1 MPRKV
6 LTLTFAF
13 SLLATM
19 ATGLALFIE
28 PPEHVAAWA
37 NWSFLGLS
45 KSQWDNAHL
54 VMGLLCAATGAAA
67 FVLNSAALA
76 AFFKSAAESA
86 ASANKALVTAFAL
99 TALIFLG
106 TVLGMPP
113 MAQVAGV
120 SGFIKEQQTK
130 TYGEPPFLHAEE
142 VSLDDLARRM
152 EIPKDKALAALA
164 AKNISVAS
172 PEQSVREIGEQNGL
186 APGGVYAAVEF
197 AREMSGAPSQ
207 RLPKDPPP
215 GLGKRKLSDICE
227 EYELDIKAM
236 LKKLAESGIAA
247 SPAITLKEIA
257 DANSLLPINVY
268 DAMRS
273 DKPMPV
279 SPPAPIRPLPAEGE
293 EQPGDKVMIEAQV
306 PATQP
311 NMEAQPNGQDEQAD
325 QSGQGDIAAPG
336 QDLPMDMGVISTLV
350 PPPDLEKMMLGDF
363 CKEFSIPTKVAVDRL
378 AAQGITA
385 FVDMTFKEL
394 ALENNKTPEDIMR
407 IITTQ

>member
-6 LTLTFAF
+6 LALTFAF
-13 SLLATM
+13 SFLATL

-28 PPEHVAAWA
+28 PPEQVAAWA

-54 VMGLLCAATGAAA
+54 VMGLVSAATGAAV
-67 FVLNSAALA
+67 FILNSAAIA
-76 AFFKSAAESA
+76 AFFKSAADSA
-86 ASANKALVTAFAL
+86 AAANRALVTAFAL
-99 TALIFLG
+99 TALIFFG
-106 TVLGMPP
+106 SVLGLPP
-113 MAQVAGV
+113 MAQIAGV

-142 VSLDDLARRM
+142 ASLTDLARRM
-152 EIPKDKALAALA
+152 DIPRDKALAALT
-164 AKNISVAS
+164 AKNITIAS
-172 PEQSVREIGEQNGL
+172 PEQSLREIGEQNGL
-186 APGGVYAAVEF
+186 APGGVFSAVEF

-257 DANSLLPINVY
+257 DANSLLPIDVY

-273 DKPMPV
+273 DKPVSV
-279 SPPAPIRPLPAEGE
+279 SPPSPIRPLPPDGVSPSGDNGLIEAEVPASQPNTAGQPD
-293 EQPGDKVMIEAQV
+293 EQPETAV
-306 PATQP
+306 
-311 NMEAQPNGQDEQAD
+311 
-325 QSGQGDIAAPG
+325 SGQEQP
-336 QDLPMDMGVISTLV
+336 LDMGVISTLV

-363 CKEFSIPTKVAVDRL
+363 CKEFNLPSKLAVERL

-385 FVDMTFKEL
+385 FVDMSFKEL
-394 ALENNKTPEDIMR
+394 ALESNKTPEEILR